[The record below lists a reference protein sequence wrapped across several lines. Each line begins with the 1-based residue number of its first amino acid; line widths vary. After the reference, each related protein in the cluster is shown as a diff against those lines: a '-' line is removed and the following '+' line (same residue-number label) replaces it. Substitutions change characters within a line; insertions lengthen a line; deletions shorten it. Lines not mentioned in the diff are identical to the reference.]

1 VQKAIVTYYCTCY
14 SDVVIKLNLERLLK
28 ARGNSYYWLAISA
41 RVNPSVISRMKH
53 HRTKAITLD
62 VLDRICAAL
71 ECAPG
76 DVLIRIA
83 EKPKRVTKKGGGKKG
98 KGS

>member
-1 VQKAIVTYYCTCY
+1 
-14 SDVVIKLNLERLLK
+14 VIKLNLEQLLK
-28 ARGNSYYWLAISA
+28 ARGNSYYWLAKEA
-41 RVNPSVISRMKH
+41 RINPSVMARMAH

-83 EKPKRVTKKGGGKKG
+83 EKPKGVTKKGGKKG
-98 KGS
+98 S